1 MVVCCSRVGG
11 AMYVLSLLWSLHL
24 AGWYLCS
31 EQRAFLNPLCYLL
44 SNDAEGAFGQICSL
58 CGSFPSYLLPPS
70 PAGGSVSQQL
80 SACSCFRSEHGYSD
94 VHVCQQF
101 HNQEIKNEVKLH
113 CESPEY
119 YEFVHSCLSTFL
131 TQNFLFQKTRR
142 LYNEENTTL
151 AALLVDTKPDIVPT
165 GEIRYQPTKSTY
177 LFPILTACSVRSYKL
192 VYLWCLQV
200 TLEEDWS
207 STNPPVL
214 EKFVNKLLSF
224 KLNFICKFI
233 SRPKFDYPNW
243 QDPPNFLYTWFFS
256 NCFMSQFLFDFNLIL
271 FIVICHIYIY

>member
-1 MVVCCSRVGG
+1 MWL
-11 AMYVLSLLWSLHL
+11 LSLILV
-24 AGWYLCS
+24 AP
-31 EQRAFLNPLCYLL
+31 PL
-44 SNDAEGAFGQICSL
+44 
-58 CGSFPSYLLPPS
+58 P
-70 PAGGSVSQQL
+70 GGSVSQQL

-142 LYNEENTTL
+142 LYNEENTPL

-214 EKFVNKLLSF
+214 EKFVNYLPSHLTTKSTNCYPLSLTLFSSLSQDLKLIILTDKIYQIF
-224 KLNFICKFI
+224 F
-233 SRPKFDYPNW
+233 
-243 QDPPNFLYTWFFS
+243 TWFFS

-271 FIVICHIYIY
+271 LSVCIYLITIIL

>member
-1 MVVCCSRVGG
+1 MWITRV
-11 AMYVLSLLWSLHL
+11 LW
-24 AGWYLCS
+24 
-31 EQRAFLNPLCYLL
+31 
-44 SNDAEGAFGQICSL
+44 I
-58 CGSFPSYLLPPS
+58 
-70 PAGGSVSQQL
+70 
-80 SACSCFRSEHGYSD
+80 
-94 VHVCQQF
+94 
-101 HNQEIKNEVKLH
+101 
-113 CESPEY
+113 
-119 YEFVHSCLSTFL
+119 VHSCLSTFL

-142 LYNEENTTL
+142 LYNEENTPL

-224 KLNFICKFI
+224 KLNFIFKFI
-233 SRPKFDYPNW
+233 SRPKIDYPNW
-243 QDPPNFLYTWFFS
+243 QDLPNFLY
-256 NCFMSQFLFDFNLIL
+256 LIL
-271 FIVICHIYIY
+271 FQLFYVSIFIWF